1 MLAATLEH
9 GILRSDDVGKNW
21 YAVTTG
27 LENFEVTALT
37 WTEDENVLTGT
48 TNGIYHSPDRGQSWS
63 LTHGS
68 AGYEV
73 GALTYLPDG
82 TALAALESGGLLYSS
97 DKGITWD
104 KLEGVPANIAG
115 SAFSVTGDG
124 TLLWGTLGN
133 GILRSTDSGHT
144 WQQVHEST
152 VLSFAANGNTLYAG
166 HSDGLS
172 VSVDDGIT
180 LDLTPTSTHS

>member
-1 MLAATLEH
+1 MAYSSDEGVNWRKAEIQMVWIRCLVFAVSSRVAQQKTLMAATLDH
-9 GILRSDDVGKNW
+9 VFYGAMIGKNW

-82 TALAALESGGLLYSS
+82 TALAALKVEDYSTRRIKRS
-97 DKGITWD
+97 RGISL
-104 KLEGVPANIAG
+104 KVY
-115 SAFSVTGDG
+115 
-124 TLLWGTLGN
+124 
-133 GILRSTDSGHT
+133 
-144 WQQVHEST
+144 QQ
-152 VLSFAANGNTLYAG
+152 
-166 HSDGLS
+166 
-172 VSVDDGIT
+172 I
-180 LDLTPTSTHS
+180 